1 MFWMI
6 VIGALIG
13 ISTMLVMPERDTVGA
28 IVAIGVG
35 IAGST
40 VPAVLG
46 SAVGWY
52 HTGDPAGI
60 FSSVGGAIVLSCVF
74 VALLMRDL
82 EAAVPPDKH
91 AGR

>member
-6 VIGALIG
+6 VIGVLIG
-13 ISTMLVMPERDTVGA
+13 ISTIMVMPERDTIGA
-28 IVAIGVG
+28 IVAIVVG

-52 HTGDPAGI
+52 RSGDPAGI
-60 FSSVGGAIVLSCVF
+60 LSSVVGAIVLSCIF
-74 VALLMRDL
+74 LALLMRDL
-82 EAAVPPDKH
+82 QAAVPPDKH
-91 AGR
+91 VGR

>member
-1 MFWMI
+1 MI
-6 VIGALIG
+6 IIGALIG
-13 ISTMLVMPERDTVGA
+13 IGTMLVMPERDTVGA

-35 IAGST
+35 ITGST

-52 HTGDPAGI
+52 RTGDPAGI
-60 FSSVGGAIVLSCVF
+60 LCSVGGAIVLSCVF
-74 VALLMRDL
+74 LALLMRDL

>member
-6 VIGALIG
+6 VIGVIIG
-13 ISTMLVMPERDTVGA
+13 IATMMVMPERDTLGA
-28 IVAIGVG
+28 IVAIVVG

-52 HTGDPAGI
+52 RTGDPGGI
-60 FSSVGGAIVLSCVF
+60 LSSVVGAIVLSCVF
-74 VALLMRDL
+74 LALLMRDL
-82 EAAVPPDKH
+82 QAAVPPDKH